1 MAADT
6 TQDRPLAGSI
16 LICTYN
22 RRDALADCL
31 ASLPWEAVAAQRA
44 EVIVVDDGSSD
55 GTSTLVSEQ
64 FPAARLLINAPN
76 RGLAFSR
83 NRAGN
88 AAQGRLL
95 IYLDDDT
102 AVQHGWLDALLAHDN
117 GQRLLGG
124 RIRDWT
130 GDREQGGPARFTFLG
145 KRLPCAPERANVGT
159 GANLATPAACFAA
172 IGGFDEELPY
182 YFEDSDYCIR
192 AHRAGFGFAY
202 VPEAVVRHRGTEKKS
217 GHAIYM
223 QERNST
229 FAMLK
234 AYREDWGRLLAFT
247 VGNGAWMAARVVC
260 WVLLLRFRDAG
271 RLLRGWT
278 AAYAQF
284 ARCAP

>member
-1 MAADT
+1 MAADA

-22 RRDALADCL
+22 RREALADCL
-31 ASLPWEAVAAQRA
+31 AALPWEAVAAQRV
-44 EVIVVDDGSSD
+44 EVIVVDDGSTD
-55 GTSTLVSEQ
+55 GTSTFVPKQ
-64 FPAARLLINAPN
+64 FPATRLLVNTPN

-95 IYLDDDT
+95 LYLDDDT
-102 AVQHGWLDALLAHDN
+102 AVQPGWLDAMLAHDN
-117 GQRLLGG
+117 GHRLLGG
-124 RIRDWT
+124 RILDWT
-130 GDREQGGPARFTFLG
+130 GGREQGGPARFTFLG
-145 KRLPCAPERANVGT
+145 KRLPCALDRANVGT
-159 GANLATPAACFAA
+159 GANLATPAACFAVL
-172 IGGFDEELPY
+172 GGFDEELPY

-202 VPEAVVRHRGTEKKS
+202 VPAAVVRHRGSEKKS

-229 FAMLK
+229 YAMLK
-234 AYREDWGRLLAFT
+234 AYRGDWGRLLAFT
-247 VGNGAWMAARVVC
+247 VGNGAWMISR
-260 WVLLLRFRDAG
+260 LLLWSLQLRFRDAG
-271 RLLRGWT
+271 RLLRGWA

-284 ARCAP
+284 ARRVR

>member
-1 MAADT
+1 MAADA

-22 RRDALADCL
+22 RRDALAECL
-31 ASLPWEAVAAQRA
+31 ASLPWDAVAAQRA

-55 GTSTLVSEQ
+55 GTSTLVAEQ

-102 AVQHGWLDALLAHDN
+102 AVQPGWLDALVAHDN

-124 RIRDWT
+124 RILDWT

-172 IGGFDEELPY
+172 IGGFDEDLPY

-202 VPEAVVRHRGTEKKS
+202 VPEAVVRHRGSERKS

-229 FAMLK
+229 YAMLK
-234 AYREDWGRLLAFT
+234 MYRGDVPRLLAFT
-247 VGNGAWMAARVVC
+247 LGNGAWLVARL
-260 WVLLLRFRDAG
+260 VLWSLRFRLRDG
-271 RLLRGWT
+271 SRLFRGWC

-284 ARCAP
+284 ARGAR